1 MVDSVKHL
9 RSFWKNKRVFVTG
22 HTGFKGTWLSIYL
35 DLLGAKIFGYSLK
48 APKHSLFNQ
57 TNCSKLIEK
66 NFYGNVNDL
75 NNLKKKIIISKPD
88 IVFHLAAQSLVS
100 YSFQDPIGTFQTN
113 SIGTANLLESVMT
126 VNSTKAIVI
135 ITTDKVYKNNNK
147 NISFKENDEL
157 GGKDPYSASK
167 TCAEIIA
174 NSFKESFLKNKKSR
188 INLATARSGNVLG
201 GGDYSKN
208 RLFPDILKSLN
219 ESKEMIVRNPNHI
232 RPWQH
237 VIEPIHGYILLA
249 QKLYSN
255 KLYNNDHAWNFG
267 PKNNSFIRVYD
278 LINKVKKF
286 KKFKKISFKKN
297 KIIETKIL
305 KLSSY
310 KANKYLKWK
319 QMWDINKTISKIFEW
334 NDNLKMKKNM
344 QDVCRKQIEEYLE
357 K

>member
-167 TCAEIIA
+167 ACAEIIA
-174 NSFKESFLKNKKSR
+174 NSFKESFLKNKK
-188 INLATARSGNVLG
+188 V
-201 GGDYSKN
+201 
-208 RLFPDILKSLN
+208 
-219 ESKEMIVRNPNHI
+219 E
-232 RPWQH
+232 
-237 VIEPIHGYILLA
+237 
-249 QKLYSN
+249 
-255 KLYNNDHAWNFG
+255 
-267 PKNNSFIRVYD
+267 
-278 LINKVKKF
+278 LI
-286 KKFKKISFKKN
+286 
-297 KIIETKIL
+297 
-305 KLSSY
+305 
-310 KANKYLKWK
+310 
-319 QMWDINKTISKIFEW
+319 
-334 NDNLKMKKNM
+334 
-344 QDVCRKQIEEYLE
+344 
-357 K
+357 